1 MAILLPG
8 RVYVASC
15 KGGSFEIDI
24 FAVVKDELA
33 QFRQWQADYGAVTVT
48 QQDEAAADAMTITLA
63 LFGRGDSQ
71 PTEAEQQ
78 AMLVWA
84 QDIYTRADSR

>member
-1 MAILLPG
+1 
-8 RVYVASC
+8 
-15 KGGSFEIDI
+15 
-24 FAVVKDELA
+24 
-33 QFRQWQADYGAVTVT
+33 VT